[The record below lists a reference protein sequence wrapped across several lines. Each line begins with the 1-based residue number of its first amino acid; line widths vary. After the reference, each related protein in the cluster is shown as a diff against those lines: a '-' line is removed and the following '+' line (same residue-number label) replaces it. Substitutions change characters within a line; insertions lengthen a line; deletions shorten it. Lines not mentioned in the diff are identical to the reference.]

1 MKLDQFIEK
10 IDEYLIFL
18 ETEKNVSHHTLRAY
32 RSDLYQ
38 VMTFWRRIIEQDK
51 QAIDSSDR
59 ILKRFV
65 VSLFYEK
72 MAKSTLSRKLSC
84 LRSLQNFLKG
94 QGIDLAIKVKPP
106 RADRKLPV
114 TLSVDEIFYLLD
126 EVSILDL
133 PSKVPYREK
142 AILEVLYATGVR
154 CAELT
159 HMRLGDVDMKE
170 KVIRVMGKGRKER
183 MVLFG
188 SKAKAAMELYLENER
203 AVFGLEADQFLF
215 LSIRGRRMNERAV
228 QRVCEMFR
236 PFLKIDRPLTPHV
249 LRHSFATHLLHQ
261 GVDLRIIQEL
271 LGHRTLGTT
280 EVYTHVS
287 SVQLAKLCD
296 DKHPLNN
303 INVRVTNSSETGE

>member
-1 MKLDQFIEK
+1 MNLEQYIEK
-10 IDEYLIFL
+10 VDEFLIFL
-18 ETEKNVSHHTLRAY
+18 EVEKNVSRHTLRAY
-32 RSDLYQ
+32 KSDLYQ
-38 VMTFWRRIIEQDK
+38 VMTFWQRLADQDS
-51 QAIDSSDR
+51 QLIDTADR
-59 ILKRFV
+59 ILKRYV
-65 VSLFYEK
+65 VALFYEK

-106 RADRKLPV
+106 RADRKLPA

-126 EVSILDL
+126 EVPLTDL
-133 PSKVPYREK
+133 PSKVPYRDK

-159 HMRLGDVDMKE
+159 SMRLGNIDMKE

-188 SKAKAAMELYLENER
+188 SKAKTALELYLEQER
-203 AVFGLEADQFLF
+203 AVFGLDADSHLF
-215 LSIRGRRMNERAV
+215 LSIRGKRMNERAV

-236 PFLKIDRPLTPHV
+236 AFLKVDRPLTPHV

-261 GVDLRIIQEL
+261 GVGLRMIQEL

-287 SVQLAKLCD
+287 SAQLAQLCD

-303 INVRVTNSSETGE
+303 IKVRVPTVLDNTE

>member
-1 MKLDQFIEK
+1 MKLTEFIDK
-10 IDEYLIFL
+10 VDEFLIYL
-18 ETEKNVSHHTLRAY
+18 ETEKNVSYHTLRAY
-32 RSDLYQ
+32 KSDLYQ
-38 VMTFWRRIIEQDK
+38 VMTFWRRLVEKDK
-51 QAIDSSDR
+51 QMIDAADR

-106 RADRKLPV
+106 RADRKLPE

-126 EVSILDL
+126 EVPILDL
-133 PSKVPYREK
+133 PSKVPYRDK
-142 AILEVLYATGVR
+142 ALLEVLYATGVR

-159 HMRLGDVDMKE
+159 NMRLGDVDMKE
-170 KVIRVMGKGRKER
+170 KMIRVMGKGRKER

-188 SKAKAAMELYLENER
+188 SKAKAALELYLEQER
-203 AVFGLEADQFLF
+203 AVFGLEVDQPLF
-215 LSIRGRRMNERAV
+215 MSIRGKKMNERAV

-236 PFLKIDRPLTPHV
+236 AFLKIDRPLTPHV

-261 GVDLRIIQEL
+261 GTDLRIIQEL

-287 SVQLAKLCD
+287 SVQLAKMCD
-296 DKHPLNN
+296 DKHPLND
-303 INVRVTNSSETGE
+303 ITVRVPVAQEGSD